1 MRAKGIMPR
10 VPICYNTS
18 AYQKGLQMDGR
29 VEGKVVLVT
38 GGNRNTGLAIV
49 ERFAREGAKVYM
61 CGSSEESTAK
71 GASALAAMGVAGVT
85 SQACDIS
92 DAAQVGALMDT
103 IARESGRL
111 DVLVNNAA
119 NQGLGH
125 GGPLEM
131 DAERFWDVLKTNV
144 VGGFRVTQAACN
156 RFFMKQ
162 ASRGAVVFLSSNTAM
177 RAIRKRTAYCA
188 SKGAIN
194 SMVRSLAL
202 DLAPLG
208 IRVNCC
214 APGYIYTERWDVLD
228 PAKAARRRLNCPLR
242 KEASGAD
249 IAGVVAFLA
258 SDDSANMTGEIV
270 TCDAGCSCQ
279 HMPEDVDV

>member
-1 MRAKGIMPR
+1 MHRF
-10 VPICYNTS
+10 
-18 AYQKGLQMDGR
+18 
-29 VEGKVVLVT
+29 EGKVVLVT
-38 GGNRNTGLAIV
+38 GGNRNTGLDLTEKFV
-49 ERFAREGAKVYM
+49 REGAKVFM
-61 CGSSEESTAK
+61 CGSSEESTAR
-71 GASALAAMGVAGVT
+71 GAAALKARRLDGFTA
-85 SQACDIS
+85 QACDIS
-92 DAAQVGALMDT
+92 DASQVAALMDT
-103 IARESGRL
+103 IEREAGRL
-111 DVLVNNAA
+111 DILVNNAA
-119 NQGLGH
+119 NQGIGH

-131 DAERFWDVLKTNV
+131 DPELFWDVLKTNV
-144 VGGFRVTQAACN
+144 VGGFRVTQLACN

-162 ASRGAVVFLSSNTAM
+162 ESRGVVVFLSSNTAM
-177 RAIRKRTAYCA
+177 RAIRHRTAYCT

-194 SMVRSLAL
+194 SMVRALAL

-214 APGYIYTERWDVLD
+214 APGYIYTERWETLD

-242 KEASGAD
+242 HEAKGSD
-249 IAGVVAFLA
+249 IANVVAFLA

>member
-1 MRAKGIMPR
+1 M
-10 VPICYNTS
+10 
-18 AYQKGLQMDGR
+18 GR
-29 VEGKVVLVT
+29 FDGKVVLVT
-38 GGNRNTGLAIV
+38 GGNRNTGLDLV
-49 ERFAREGAKVYM
+49 ERFARDGAKVYM
-61 CGSSEESTAK
+61 CGSSEASTAK
-71 GASALAAMGVAGVT
+71 GAAELRARGLDGVI

-92 DAAQVGALMDT
+92 NAAQVAALFDT
-103 IARESGRL
+103 IERDAGRL
-111 DVLVNNAA
+111 DILVNNAA

-144 VGGFRVTQAACN
+144 VGGFQVTQMACN

>member
-1 MRAKGIMPR
+1 M
-10 VPICYNTS
+10 
-18 AYQKGLQMDGR
+18 GR
-29 VEGKVVLVT
+29 FDGKVVLVT
-38 GGNRNTGLAIV
+38 GGNRNTGLDLV
-49 ERFAREGAKVYM
+49 EKFAREGAKVFM
-61 CGSSEESTAK
+61 CGSSEASTAA
-71 GASALAAMGVAGVT
+71 GAEEFKSRGLDGVV

-92 DAAQVGALMDT
+92 DATQVKALMDT
-103 IARESGRL
+103 IERKAGRL
-111 DVLVNNAA
+111 DILVNNAA
-119 NQGLGH
+119 NQGIGH

-131 DAERFWDVLKTNV
+131 DAARFHDVFDVNV
-144 VGGFRVTQAACN
+144 IGGFQVTQMACN
-156 RFFMKQ
+156 RFFMKRNYEVGGPY
-162 ASRGAVVFLSSNTAM
+162 RGTVVFISSNTAR
-177 RAIRKRTAYCA
+177 RAIRNRTAYCA

-194 SMVRSLAL
+194 SMVRALAL

-242 KEASGAD
+242 KEAKGSD
-249 IAGVVAFLA
+249 IANVVAFLA

-279 HMPEDVDV
+279 HMPEDVDI

>member
-1 MRAKGIMPR
+1 
-10 VPICYNTS
+10 
-18 AYQKGLQMDGR
+18 MDGR
-29 VEGKVVLVT
+29 FEGKVVLVT

-71 GASALAAMGVAGVT
+71 GAAALAAMGVAGVT

-92 DAAQVGALMDT
+92 DAAQVSALIDT

-144 VGGFRVTQAACN
+144 VGGFQVTQAACN

-162 ASRGAVVFLSSNTAM
+162 ESRGAVVFLSSNTAM